1 MAHQMLR
8 VRMRLK
14 RTSLQWL
21 SNSKDFTT
29 SIRAS
34 EQPAGVFSEVIDVYS
49 KNEVFAAFDPRIKA
63 IEGHYFNYRNVF
75 RLKNVLLE
83 PRQGLVYDNNGRL
96 IKESSCWSSE
106 KIFASFPWTPRY
118 ISRLAELDNAVFV
131 TSNSYWHW
139 LIEDLATTILSI
151 ERDPD
156 SPIVVA
162 HNPPKYV
169 RDFLELQS
177 RSVIFLKGPIRLK
190 SLVMVEKRQDS
201 GWPHPEDV
209 KTVLAYKPF
218 RDARAPSDPV
228 KKVYISRKNSRR
240 SPKNESKIEEYFAS
254 IGFQIVELEK
264 LNLIDEIKLISSVKV
279 LAGIHGAGLANQIW
293 MKEGGI
299 VIDIVNEE
307 YWTESIF
314 RLAVL
319 TKNKY
324 VPIPFSL
331 TANGEVSIP
340 SIVQAVNNCLE
351 FD

>member
-8 VRMRLK
+8 ARMRLK
-14 RTSLQWL
+14 RKSLQWI
-21 SNSKDFTT
+21 SNSRNFTT

-34 EQPAGVFSEVIDVYS
+34 EQPAGVVAEVIDDYS
-49 KNEVFAAFDPRIKA
+49 KNEVFAAFDPRIKT

-96 IKESSCWSSE
+96 VKESTCWSSE

-118 ISRLAELDNAVFV
+118 ISRLAELDKAVFV
-131 TSNSYWHW
+131 TSNSFWHW

-151 ERDPD
+151 EKDPD
-156 SPIVVA
+156 APIVVA

-169 RDFLELQS
+169 CDFLELQS

-201 GWPHPEDV
+201 GWPHPEDL

-218 RDARAPSDPV
+218 CDARDPSDPV
-228 KKVYISRKNSRR
+228 NKVYISRKNSRR
-240 SPKNESKIEEYFAS
+240 SPKNEIQIEEYFAS

-264 LNLIDEIKLISSVKV
+264 LNLIEEIKLISSVKV

-293 MKEGGI
+293 MKEGGM

-314 RLAVL
+314 RLAAL
-319 TKNKY
+319 SKNRY
-324 VPIPFSL
+324 IPIPFKL
-331 TANGEVSIP
+331 NAKGEVPLAAIFQS
-340 SIVQAVNNCLE
+340 VNDCL
-351 FD
+351 

>member
-106 KIFASFPWTPRY
+106 KIFASFPWRPRY

-139 LIEDLATTILSI
+139 LIEDLATTILCI
-151 ERDPD
+151 DKDPD
-156 SPIVVA
+156 SPILVVK
-162 HNPPKYV
+162 NPPKYV
-169 RDFLELQS
+169 RDFLDLQN
-177 RSVIFLKGPIRLK
+177 RTVIFLNRPIRLK

-201 GWPHPEDV
+201 GWPHPEDL
-209 KTVLAYKPF
+209 KTLLAYKPF
-218 RDARAPSDPV
+218 LDARDLSDPV
-228 KKVYISRKNSRR
+228 KKIYISRKNSKR
-240 SPKNESKIEEYFAS
+240 SPKNESEIEEYFIS

-264 LNLIDEIKLISSVKV
+264 LNLIEEIKLISSVKV

-299 VIDIVNEE
+299 VIDIVNDK

-314 RLAVL
+314 RLATL
-319 TKNKY
+319 IKNKY
-324 VPIPFSL
+324 VPIPYKL
-331 TANGEVSIP
+331 NAKGEVPLAAI
-340 SIVQAVNNCLE
+340 IQTVNDCL
-351 FD
+351 